1 MNLVYIAILREK
13 KQVSKKVNMNI
24 FYTQKNVFVCLQK
37 KNEKTDTQR
46 LAVTI
51 VAFEEIGR

>member
-1 MNLVYIAILREK
+1 
-13 KQVSKKVNMNI
+13 MNI